1 MKNETNVR
9 TTMLEKVIIIAV
21 CILLCIGV
29 IAYFSTTKCSEAN
42 AENIDTTKETV
53 LNFEGEDADLS
64 LFEDDDSSNIVIQFG
79 NMENTKSGYVKFFNK
94 SSDVLENDLDEA
106 SLNFEF
112 DFEIGYEELLAYE
125 NPFSTVSST
134 YYKDKLKEMKGEKF
148 VALYNAILLYN
159 VEGYEYFIFDKE
171 YYGVDEYVI
180 FDIYDC
186 VAGDIPLIDS
196 SKHTLSYKYDNNVW
210 VYSVHLAKKSTQMK
224 WIYKTLI
231 KDAEEFKDLNG
242 LELALAVNNHIAEK
256 LEYDDEYVNDIVFEE
271 SELFHAVGNNRAVC
285 DGYASYFQAL
295 VLAASDEFD
304 CITVSTASEEKDKIG
319 HEYVLM
325 TIDASGTYY
334 AFDPTNNDALKDP
347 FAYFATSID
356 KINNSTPSK
365 FISQLI
371 PKTPATVIEQKFS
384 WSVPELNENLTYD
397 PSFNGNLLNYA
408 RNTEYI
414 TSEGA
419 YDYAKYVYDPI
430 NTAIIKKTADKFRDF
445 ANENGYNEEQLISIV
460 ISFVQNFTYEYD
472 SDFIGEEEYVK
483 FPFETLIDGKGDC
496 EDTAL
501 LLASLFKEL
510 GFNSGFVIYPDHML
524 ALLDITITEEGRRF
538 FEINEGTYFII
549 ETTNPGWAIGQVDVN
564 YTTAPISITVLE
576 A

>member
-9 TTMLEKVIIIAV
+9 TIMLEKVIVIAV

-42 AENIDTTKETV
+42 AENLDTTKETV
-53 LNFEGEDADLS
+53 LKFDGEDADLS
-64 LFEDDDSSNIVIQFG
+64 LFEDNDSSNIVIQFG

-94 SSDVLENDLDEA
+94 SSDVLENDFEEMKY
-106 SLNFEF
+106 NFEF
-112 DFEIGYEELLAYE
+112 DFEIGYEELLSYE
-125 NPFSTVSST
+125 NPFSEVSST
-134 YYKDKLKEMKGEKF
+134 YYKDKLKEMKGEKY
-148 VALYNAILLYN
+148 VALYNAILMYN

-196 SKHTLSYKYDNNVW
+196 SKHYLACEYNNNVW
-210 VYSVHLAKKSTQMK
+210 TYSIHLAKKSTQMK
-224 WIYKTLI
+224 WIYRTLL
-231 KDAEEFKDLNG
+231 KEAEEFKGLNG
-242 LELALAVNNHIAEK
+242 LELALAVNNYIADK
-256 LEYDDEYVNDIVFEE
+256 LEYDEDYVNEILFEE
-271 SELFHAVGNNRAVC
+271 SELFHAVGNNRGVC
-285 DGYASYFQAL
+285 DAYASYFQAL
-295 VLAASDEFD
+295 VLAASDDFD
-304 CITVSTASEEKDKIG
+304 CITVSTASEKKDKIG

-325 TIDASGTYY
+325 TIDDSDTYY
-334 AFDPTNNDALKDP
+334 AFDPTNNDIHKNP

-371 PKTPATVIEQKFS
+371 PETPANVIEQKFS
-384 WSVPELNENLTYD
+384 WSVPELNENFTYD
-397 PSFNGNLLNYA
+397 PSFNGNLLTYA

-419 YDYAKYVYDPI
+419 YDYTKYVYDPI
-430 NTAIIKKTADKFRDF
+430 NTAIIKKTADKFRNF
-445 ANENGYNEEQLISIV
+445 ANKNGYNEEQLISIV

-501 LLASLFKEL
+501 LLASLLKEL
-510 GFNSGFVIYPDHML
+510 GFNSGFVLYPDHML
-524 ALLDITITEEGRRF
+524 ALLDVTITEEGRF
-538 FEINEGTYFII
+538 YFEIENGTYFMI
-549 ETTNPGWAIGQVDVN
+549 ETTNPGWGIGQVDSN
-564 YTTAPISITVLE
+564 YTTAPISLIVF
-576 A
+576 